1 MKYVLLAATVLL
13 ISLGQIL
20 LKLGA
25 EGLKGGA
32 SCSVT
37 VLGFC
42 LTWHLMV
49 GVVIYALA
57 TVTWILTLREMPL
70 SIAYPV
76 VSLSY
81 VVVALLSVTFLGEQ
95 LSWMYGL
102 GLLLIMGGVSL
113 IAFR

>member
-1 MKYVLLAATVLL
+1 MKYLLLAATVLL
-13 ISLGQIL
+13 ISVGQIL

-25 EGLKGGA
+25 EGLKGGG
-32 SCSVT
+32 SCGVT
-37 VLGFC
+37 VAGFC
-42 LTWHLMV
+42 LTWHLLV
-49 GVVIYALA
+49 GVVVYGLA

-81 VVVALLSVTFLGEQ
+81 VVVALLSVALLGEQ
-95 LSWMYGL
+95 LSWVYGL
-102 GLLLIMGGVSL
+102 GLLLIIGGVSL